1 MADKEKSVLP
11 KRTTDYDGLVKQ
23 IMNNMQ
29 DKNIIEFI
37 GALFSKKYTK
47 DSQLI
52 RLCTETHDEK
62 ATQRRADFYPFSARR
77 PPPLRWGMN
86 CVPVP
91 NVFDNKSKI

>member
-37 GALFSKKYTK
+37 GALFSKKRKHEQEY
-47 DSQLI
+47 
-52 RLCTETHDEK
+52 
-62 ATQRRADFYPFSARR
+62 
-77 PPPLRWGMN
+77 M
-86 CVPVP
+86 
-91 NVFDNKSKI
+91 